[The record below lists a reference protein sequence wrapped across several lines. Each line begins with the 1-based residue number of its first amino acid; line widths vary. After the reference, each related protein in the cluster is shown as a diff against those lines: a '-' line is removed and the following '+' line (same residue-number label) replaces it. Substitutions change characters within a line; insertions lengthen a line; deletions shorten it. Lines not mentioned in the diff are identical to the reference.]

1 MILVHNDLTKDPT
14 SRNFVHIEVHTQL
27 HSATLV
33 VYVYVIIIL
42 HQILMMKVV
51 TLDAC
56 FNAYPFYHVITKK
69 SNNRR
74 PCQELD
80 Q

>member
-33 VYVYVIIIL
+33 YPWLDTCSVQSLQDCDSIPDWTRVAYKVYKI
-42 HQILMMKVV
+42 V
-51 TLDAC
+51 TVSLIG
-56 FNAYPFYHVITKK
+56 HV
-69 SNNRR
+69 
-74 PCQELD
+74 
-80 Q
+80 